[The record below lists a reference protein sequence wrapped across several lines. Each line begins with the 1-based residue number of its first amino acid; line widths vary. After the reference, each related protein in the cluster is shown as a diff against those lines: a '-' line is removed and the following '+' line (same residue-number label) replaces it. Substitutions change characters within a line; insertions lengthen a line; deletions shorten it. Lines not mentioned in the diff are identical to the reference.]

1 MPPKEKK
8 EKKPRSKAQLAHMEK
23 LIAMNKE
30 RAKVKREGT
39 KPVKATKKKVKK
51 VVEPEPESDEDV
63 PDYAS
68 DESATSLIALA
79 SSLDEESEPE
89 EAKEEEPE
97 PEPEKPKPKRKP
109 RIRKCYK

>member
-51 VVEPEPESDEDV
+51 IVEPESEEDV

-68 DESATSLIALA
+68 DESETSLIALA
-79 SSLDEESEPE
+79 SSLDEES
-89 EAKEEEPE
+89 EPE